1 VILLQLGGSAL
12 LLLLAMSP
20 AVLLRCSVQQETPR
34 QQQ

>member
-1 VILLQLGGSAL
+1 VILLQPGSAVL
-12 LLLLAMSP
+12 LPVLMSP